1 MSTLSENNSVN
12 QKGAKAGKNIA
23 ARDINETYIENAN
36 LPPQPKKTKVENL
49 LERLQLEIDG
59 NIEARQMIDDLQY
72 YHERLS
78 VDGIDGLENKLKHY
92 GADESEI
99 LKAMM
104 KKEAFNKK
112 LEKFVHYNSAQ
123 EIFALLLS
131 KVDYFFDTEISPLI
145 ETASSEDI
153 AKQTKEKI
161 VDPVMAEISDDIM
174 GLNYN
179 HVVGMVYWLA
189 EQCFIRWHK

>member
-1 MSTLSENNSVN
+1 MGNSSDRISVN
-12 QKGAKAGKNIA
+12 QKGAQAGQKVIGGDNT
-23 ARDINETYIENAN
+23 DIENIN
-36 LPPQPKKTKVENL
+36 ILPQPKKTKVENL
-49 LERLQLEIDG
+49 LEKLQLEMDG
-59 NIEARQMIDDLQY
+59 NIEVKQMIDDLQY

-78 VDGIDGLENKLKHY
+78 VDGIDGLENKLKKR

-99 LKAMM
+99 LLAMR

-131 KVDYFFDTEISPLI
+131 KVDLVFETEISHLVD
-145 ETASSEDI
+145 TASSEEI
-153 AKQTKEKI
+153 AKKTKEKI
-161 VDPVMAEISDDIM
+161 VDPIMAEISDDIM

-179 HVVGMVYWLA
+179 HVLGMVYWLA
-189 EQCFIRWHK
+189 EQCFVRWHK